1 MSAYL
6 FAELCCKTFFYILL
20 ILLTYFSFYV
30 LWFLLL
36 ERGGGET
43 SENSRMFD
51 LVMRMASIEKKED
64 NMLD

>member
-1 MSAYL
+1 MCL
-6 FAELCCKTFFYILL
+6 
-20 ILLTYFSFYV
+20 

-43 SENSRMFD
+43 SENSRIFD